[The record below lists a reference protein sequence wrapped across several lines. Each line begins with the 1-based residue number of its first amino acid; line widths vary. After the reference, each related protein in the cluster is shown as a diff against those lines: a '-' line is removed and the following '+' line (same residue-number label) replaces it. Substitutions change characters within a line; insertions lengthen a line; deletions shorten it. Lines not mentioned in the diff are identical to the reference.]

1 MAYCYLKVTKKTL
14 NLMGNFLVLTNLEK
28 MKAIQNLLKVR
39 YFS

>member
-1 MAYCYLKVTKKTL
+1 MDYYLKVTKKTL

-28 MKAIQNLLKVR
+28 MKATQNLLKVR

>member
-1 MAYCYLKVTKKTL
+1 MDYYLKVTKKTQ

-28 MKAIQNLLKVR
+28 MKAIQNLLKVM

>member
-1 MAYCYLKVTKKTL
+1 MAHHYLKVMKKPL

-28 MKAIQNLLKVR
+28 MRATQNLLKVR